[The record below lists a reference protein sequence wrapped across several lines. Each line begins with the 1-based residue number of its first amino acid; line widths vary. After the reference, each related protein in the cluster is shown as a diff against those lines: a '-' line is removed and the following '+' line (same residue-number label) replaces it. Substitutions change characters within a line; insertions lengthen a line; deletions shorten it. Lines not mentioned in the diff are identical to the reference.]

1 MKTVTNEQQGI
12 VTEESNVGDN
22 KINLVLENL
31 GKQGSSRN
39 S

>member
-1 MKTVTNEQQGI
+1 MKTIANEQQGI
-12 VTEESNVGDN
+12 VTEESKVDDN

-31 GKQGSSRN
+31 GKRGSSRN